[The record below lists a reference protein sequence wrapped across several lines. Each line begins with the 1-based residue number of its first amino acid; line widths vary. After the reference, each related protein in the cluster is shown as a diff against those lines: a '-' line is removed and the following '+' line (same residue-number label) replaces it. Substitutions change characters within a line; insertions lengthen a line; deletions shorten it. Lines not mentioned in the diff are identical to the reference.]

1 MLKLWMRFV
10 PSRPAETA
18 RTGFPNWTGRRFTPE
33 TFSRM
38 YLGSASLWLRRW
50 TNVRCCRNRWQAVS
64 CSSRRY
70 PVCGKLDVTEGDE
83 VVLDRVL
90 LVSKDGE
97 VKVGTPYVEGAKV
110 VAQAVKQGKG
120 KKIIVFKYRAKKNY
134 RKKRGH
140 RQPYTKLEI
149 KAIQA

>member
-1 MLKLWMRFV
+1 V
-10 PSRPAETA
+10 YAVVET
-18 RTGFPNWTGRRFTPE
+18 G
-33 TFSRM
+33 
-38 YLGSASLWLRRW
+38 
-50 TNVRCCRNRWQAVS
+50 
-64 CSSRRY
+64 
-70 PVCGKLDVTEGDE
+70 GKQYRVAEGDTIFVEKLPVDEGQE

-97 VKVGTPYVEGAKV
+97 TKVGTPYIEGAKV

-120 KKIIVFKYRAKKNY
+120 RKIIVFKYKPKKNY

-149 KAIQA
+149 KSIQV

>member
-1 MLKLWMRFV
+1 MYAVVETGGKQYRVAQGDTLFV
-10 PSRPAETA
+10 E
-18 RTGFPNWTGRRFTPE
+18 
-33 TFSRM
+33 
-38 YLGSASLWLRRW
+38 
-50 TNVRCCRNRWQAVS
+50 
-64 CSSRRY
+64 
-70 PVCGKLDVTEGDE
+70 KLDVTEGDE

>member
-1 MLKLWMRFV
+1 MYAVVETGGKQYRVTEGDTLFV
-10 PSRPAETA
+10 E
-18 RTGFPNWTGRRFTPE
+18 
-33 TFSRM
+33 
-38 YLGSASLWLRRW
+38 
-50 TNVRCCRNRWQAVS
+50 
-64 CSSRRY
+64 
-70 PVCGKLDVTEGDE
+70 KLDVTEGDQ